1 MGLGALTV
9 LSPWVS
15 GAEELTV
22 AVNALA
28 AGALIYAVSAL
39 ELRSAEIWE
48 DWLNLALGL
57 WLLTAPWTLGYSEV
71 LPLAAGHHVLGALV
85 VLLATL
91 ELWQDSQP
99 GRQTISAK

>member
-15 GAEELTV
+15 GAEDLAI

-28 AGALIYAVSAL
+28 AGALIYSVSAL
-39 ELRSAEIWE
+39 ELRSVEIWE

-57 WLLTAPWTLGYSEV
+57 WLLTAPWTLGYSEIQS
-71 LPLAAGHHVLGALV
+71 LAASHHVLGGLV
-85 VLLATL
+85 AMLATL
-91 ELWQDSQP
+91 ELWQDCRP
-99 GRQTISAK
+99 VRQTISAK